1 MIATGGGG
9 GGGGGKSLCI
19 ATCDAEMTQ
28 FYGKQIGSQKKNFS
42 FHLHIAC
49 KSAFSLCMYM
59 CSNSIASLE
68 KVCVIVDRRKPL
80 NLRMAENVHSAVADV
95 TGIVRV
101 MCRC

>member
-1 MIATGGGG
+1 MQLGGH
-9 GGGGGKSLCI
+9 GGGKSLCI

-28 FYGKQIGSQKKNFS
+28 CYGKQIGSPKKIFLLS
-42 FHLHIAC
+42 SC